1 MKKLLRI
8 LKNLFNRY
16 EPIKEIELSTGII
29 CVHKFDTWQ
38 QVVRITIK
46 KN

>member
-29 CVHKFDTWQ
+29 CVHKFDKWK
-38 QVVRITIK
+38 QVIRITTR
-46 KN
+46 